1 MLNGDMYL
9 EDVVDIDELAMS
21 ASELLNQ
28 YCKRGINDEI
38 KRRVLNNTHEA
49 HNLEKHKGLVAKF
62 EALGLELSEL
72 PQSDGK

>member
-49 HNLEKHKGLVAKF
+49 RNLEKLKGLVAKF
-62 EALGLELSEL
+62 EALGLEL